1 MLNSKPILTLIGAGP
16 GDPELITVKGLKAL
30 AASEVVLYD
39 SLVNHEI
46 FVIARSIATKQSIK
60 GSPRRSAAR
69 DDGPELIFVGKRRG
83 KASLKQNEINE
94 LILKYLASGKNV
106 TRLKGG
112 DPFIFARG
120 VEEVEFVN
128 QHGYEA
134 RIIPGLSSGLALPAL
149 AGVALTL
156 RNSSDAVTLTT
167 GHDINPEKLVRWVQL
182 LETGSTLVIYMGL
195 FHVVDICEALSTK
208 LGQDFPALAIS
219 NGSLENEKIICSDL
233 ANLAQEIINAEIAS
247 PAILVLG
254 KHIKR
259 NLQLSRNSFV
269 IASEVKQ
276 LT

>member
-1 MLNSKPILTLIGAGP
+1 MLVDKPILTLIGAGP

-39 SLVNHEI
+39 SLVSPEI
-46 FVIARSIATKQSIK
+46 FVIARSAAGTTRQSTEQ
-60 GSPRRSAAR
+60 
-69 DDGPELIFVGKRRG
+69 ELIFVGKRRG

-94 LILKYLASGKNV
+94 LILKYLRAGKNV

-128 QHGYEA
+128 QHGFEA

-149 AGVALTL
+149 AGIALTL

-167 GHDINPEKLVRWVQL
+167 GHDINVEKLAHWTEL
-182 LETGSTLVIYMGL
+182 LKTGSTLVIYMGL

-208 LGQDFPALAIS
+208 LGQNFPALAIS
-219 NGSLENEKIICSDL
+219 NGSLENEKIIYADL

-254 KHIKR
+254 RHIQR
-259 NLQLSRNSFV
+259 NLKLSLRTH
-269 IASEVKQ
+269 EVGEAIYQ
-276 LT
+276 

>member
-1 MLNSKPILTLIGAGP
+1 MFTNKPILTLIGAGP
-16 GDPELITVKGLKAL
+16 GDPELITLKGLKAL

-39 SLVNHEI
+39 SLVSPEI
-46 FVIARSIATKQSIK
+46 FVIARSVATKQ
-60 GSPRRSAAR
+60 PPE
-69 DDGPELIFVGKRRG
+69 PELIFVGKRRG

-94 LILKYLASGKNV
+94 LILKYLQAGKNV

-149 AGVALTL
+149 AGIALTL

-167 GHDINPEKLVRWVQL
+167 GHDINPAKLKHWTEL
-182 LETGSTLVIYMGL
+182 LKTGSTLVIYMAL
-195 FHVVDICEALSTK
+195 FHVVDICEALGQK

-219 NGSLENEKIICSDL
+219 NGSLENEKIIYSDL

-254 KHIKR
+254 KHIQR
-259 NLQLSRNSFV
+259 NLKLSLRIHEVGEAIHNTTPTG
-269 IASEVKQ
+269 IASLRSQ
-276 LT
+276 

>member
-1 MLNSKPILTLIGAGP
+1 MHKPILTLIGAGP

-30 AASEVVLYD
+30 ANSEVVLYD
-39 SLVNHEI
+39 SLVNHKLI
-46 FVIARSIATKQSIK
+46 DMAFAPVITSEAKHSDT
-60 GSPRRSAAR
+60 
-69 DDGPELIFVGKRRG
+69 ELIFVGKRRG

-94 LILKYLASGKNV
+94 LILKYLRSGKNV

-149 AGVALTL
+149 AGIALTL

-167 GHDINPEKLVRWVQL
+167 GHDINSKKLKHWIEL
-182 LETGSTLVIYMGL
+182 LSTGSTLVIYMGL
-195 FHVVDICEALSTK
+195 FHVVDICETLSQG
-208 LGQDFPALAIS
+208 LGSEFPAIAIS
-219 NGSLENEKIICSDL
+219 NGSLDNEKIIYSNL
-233 ANLAQEIINAEIAS
+233 SNLAQEIINAELAS

-254 KHIKR
+254 QHILS
-259 NLQLSRNSFV
+259 LQEVHQHSKAIHNEATPMG
-269 IASEVKQ
+269 IASLRSQ
-276 LT
+276 